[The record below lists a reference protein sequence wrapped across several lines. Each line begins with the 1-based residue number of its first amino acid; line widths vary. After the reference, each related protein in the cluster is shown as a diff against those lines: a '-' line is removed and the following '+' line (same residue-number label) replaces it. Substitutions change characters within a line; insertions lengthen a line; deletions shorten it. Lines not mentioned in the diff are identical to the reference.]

1 MMPIRNYPFSVIRPG
16 DIPRSY
22 LPVTV
27 INPDTKKQVR
37 VFALIDTYIVGLG
50 IYLRQILLEKSR
62 L

>member
-16 DIPRSY
+16 DIPRLY

-50 IYLRQILLEKSR
+50 IYLR
-62 L
+62 